1 MFEKSAEAVG
11 DLTVRL
17 AKCAAWRIWLC
28 SYSRWITAW
37 VAFSC
42 LYLHSSAVLEQ
53 PSALNFRQK
62 SFGLRPVGL
71 AFPEVATL
79 CCWLRAAASPPPFC
93 FGKLFG
99 FVGKT
104 AAFEAVYSI
113 PSISCNA
120 LKLAWTSL
128 AMSMKISLA
137 RLVPFARS
145 LRILTWTATK
155 IGLFGKCFTNSWRA
169 F

>member
-28 SYSRWITAW
+28 SYSRWITAG

-42 LYLHSSAVLEQ
+42 LYLHSSAVLKQ

-62 SFGLRPVGL
+62 SFGLRPVGS
-71 AFPEVATL
+71 AFPEPATF
-79 CCWLRAAASPPPFC
+79 CCWLRAAAVTPPFC
-93 FGKLFG
+93 FGKLLS

-104 AAFEAVYSI
+104 AAFEAVYSM

-120 LKLAWTSL
+120 LKLPWTSF
-128 AMSMKISLA
+128 AISMKYSLA
-137 RLVPFARS
+137 RLLPFASS
-145 LRILTWTATK
+145 LRTLT
-155 IGLFGKCFTNSWRA
+155 
-169 F
+169 